1 MPPSVPSST
10 PNTPIIQYYPAPSH
24 VPPPHYD
31 PYPITVLVTSRR
43 ITIKTKGTLTTIRF
57 QDEIYAPHGAQKFL
71 DTLQFPTQSD
81 TDSSLAYLDDL
92 NTY

>member
-31 PYPITVLVTSRR
+31 PYPITVLVETF
-43 ITIKTKGTLTTIRF
+43 ITAQYISD
-57 QDEIYAPHGAQKFL
+57 DEHPPVFCNNVAL
-71 DTLQFPTQSD
+71 DSFTHQVPS
-81 TDSSLAYLDDL
+81 
-92 NTY
+92 